1 MKKAER
7 VGAEKVCIPVIAHYV
22 VNRKTKQ
29 VTRTNMDCGEITIR
43 DLAVFLAEGF
53 GMDVPE
59 NTEGRNAD

>member
-7 VGAEKVCIPVIAHYV
+7 IGAEKVRIPVSAHYAV
-22 VNRKTKQ
+22 DRKTKQ
-29 VTRTNMDCGEITIR
+29 VKRTDMEFGEITVR

-53 GMDVPE
+53 GMDIPD

>member
-7 VGAEKVCIPVIAHYV
+7 IGAEKVCIPVSAHYI

-29 VTRTNMDCGEITIR
+29 VTRTNMNCGEITVR

-53 GMDVPE
+53 GMDIPE
-59 NTEGRNAD
+59 NNEGRNAD